1 MVLCQKAK
9 FDQKNRVLIPKDM
22 MKEAGGYD
30 NCEVYV
36 TCEEGTNKVILI
48 FKKVENKEEQKCLE
62 KPH

>member
-22 MKEAGGYD
+22 MKAAGGYD

-48 FKKVENKEEQKCLE
+48 FKEGESKEK
-62 KPH
+62 